1 MSPRTSSSLVSTR
14 PDGQRP
20 ARHKRGATVGFFI
33 DDSQIDH
40 VLDTRILHVG
50 GVGLMNRMDDAGRT
64 EEVMAEARRRG

>member
-33 DDSQIDH
+33 DDSQIDR
-40 VLDTRILHVG
+40 VLDLAVAFRPVRDSLSVTDRDESE
-50 GVGLMNRMDDAGRT
+50 N
-64 EEVMAEARRRG
+64 AEPKSAS